1 MWSIHFLTV
10 KWSSSQHSKKF
21 RKQGKHHKIE
31 EGYSK
36 ALLASGDYDAQGAI
50 SEQVPRHT
58 EIDRNNFAS
67 DGMGKINLATN
78 KF

>member
-21 RKQGKHHKIE
+21 RKQGKHKTE

-50 SEQVPRHT
+50 SEQAPRHT
-58 EIDRNNFAS
+58 EMDRNNFAS
-67 DGMGKINLATN
+67 DGMGKI
-78 KF
+78 